1 MARGDRVNFRF
12 HIAKSGFFKRLPLIE
27 HNSPITEHSDYLAEV
42 KLMRAVL
49 DQVIHD
55 LGSKIKSIR
64 EEAENWVDLK
74 NEDFRVVC
82 ELAELDSYATY
93 WTIKKTLD
101 RLSKSKDPMKEV
113 LSSFGVDNEDQLV
126 VTIINIGARD
136 AKCYS
141 PSA

>member
-12 HIAKSGFFKRLPLIE
+12 HIAKSGFFKRLPLKE
-27 HNSPITEHSDYLAEV
+27 HNCPTDTGSDYVAEV

-55 LGSKIKSIR
+55 LGSGVKTIR
-64 EEAENWVDLK
+64 EEAETWVDLK
-74 NEDFRVVC
+74 NEDFLVIC
-82 ELAELDSYATY
+82 ELADLDFTATY

-101 RLSKSKDPMKEV
+101 TLTKSRSPMKEI
-113 LSSFGVDNEDQLV
+113 LSQFEVDSEDQLIV
-126 VTIINIGARD
+126 KIINKGAKD